1 MILRIMGEGQFDVP
15 EGHVE
20 ELNRLDQ
27 DLLKA
32 VDTGDEDRFRSALQG
47 LLASV
52 RTAGSQ
58 LPDDYLG
65 PSDLVLPNPDATI
78 EEVREIL
85 GEEGLIPG

>member
-1 MILRIMGEGQFDVP
+1 MIVRIMGEGQFEVP
-15 EGHVE
+15 EDHLG

-52 RTAGSQ
+52 RTAGSP

-65 PSDLVLPNPDATI
+65 PSDLVLPGPDATI

>member
-1 MILRIMGEGQFDVP
+1 MIVRIMGEGQFEVP
-15 EGHVE
+15 EERVQD
-20 ELNRLDQ
+20 LNHLDQ

-32 VDTGDEDRFRSALQG
+32 VDANDEDGFRTALQG

-52 RTAGSQ
+52 RTAGTQ

-65 PSDLVLPNPDATI
+65 PSELVLPGPDATI
-78 EEVREIL
+78 DEVRAVL

>member
-1 MILRIMGEGQFDVP
+1 MIVRIMGEGQFDVP

-32 VDTGDEDRFRSALQG
+32 VDTHDEDRFRTALQG

-52 RTAGSQ
+52 RTAGSE

-65 PSDLVLPNPDATI
+65 PSDLVLPSPDATI
-78 EEVREIL
+78 DEVSEIL

>member
-1 MILRIMGEGQFDVP
+1 MIVRIMGEGQFEVS
-15 EGHVE
+15 EERVE

-27 DLLKA
+27 ELQKG
-32 VDTGDEDRFRSALQG
+32 VDADDEDAFQAALQG

-58 LPDDYLG
+58 LPEDYLG
-65 PSDLVLPNPDATI
+65 PSELVLPSPDSTI
-78 EEVREIL
+78 EEVRAVL

>member
-1 MILRIMGEGQFDVP
+1 MIVRIMGEGQFEVP
-15 EGHVE
+15 EERVE

-27 DLLKA
+27 ELQKG
-32 VDTGDEDRFRSALQG
+32 VDADDEDAFQAALQG

-58 LPDDYLG
+58 LPEDYLG
-65 PSDLVLPNPDATI
+65 PSELVLPSPDSTI
-78 EEVREIL
+78 EEVRAVL

>member
-32 VDTGDEDRFRSALQG
+32 VDAGDEGRFRSALQG

-52 RTAGSQ
+52 RTAGTE

-78 EEVREIL
+78 HEVREIL

>member
-1 MILRIMGEGQFDVP
+1 MIVRIMGEGQFEVTD
-15 EGHVE
+15 GHVE

-32 VDTGDEDRFRSALQG
+32 VDAGDADRFRIALQG

-52 RTAGSQ
+52 RTAATE

-65 PSDLVLPNPDATI
+65 PSDLVLPGPDATI
-78 EEVREIL
+78 DEVREIL
-85 GEEGLIPG
+85 GDEGLIPG